1 MKFYI
6 AFSIHGTNKFTVAT
20 KDVAVIKD
28 KAPPSMNQMSQ
39 VVESIFGKDFRMAT
53 SRRPNYNANADGI
66 KLHWSRLCRKDGKPI
81 QNKGWVT
88 KRFNELKKMGWTIV
102 PAKPH

>member
-20 KDVAVIKD
+20 YSIPNKQRSPGLPHQIVKDLFGPAFTI
-28 KAPPSMNQMSQ
+28 AP
-39 VVESIFGKDFRMAT
+39 
-53 SRRPNYNANADGI
+53 SRRPNYDASKDGI
-66 KLHWSRLCRKDGKPI
+66 KLHWNRLVRKDGTPI

-88 KRFNELKKMGWTIV
+88 KRFNQLNALGWTIV
-102 PAKPH
+102 PANPCTH